1 LTARLRID
9 LSALR
14 ANYVVCRQAARPGE
28 VGAVVKADGYGLG
41 AATVAPTLWSAG
53 CRDYFVANCS
63 EGVALRGVLPDARI
77 FVFDGAREDVLAE
90 LLGARLVPVLNDARQ
105 AALWRHQGQGRPAAL
120 HADTGLN
127 RLGIEAASVA
137 GLTEGLTIAL
147 LMTHLACADEP
158 GHPMNQ
164 RQLER
169 FERVRRQLPDVPVSI
184 GNSAGV
190 LTGPASAGDVG
201 RPGIALYGGNPFLG
215 RPTPVSP
222 VATLEGQ
229 VLQVRRV
236 CAGESVG
243 YGATYTASDDR
254 DVAIV
259 GLGYADGLPRLLS
272 NRGMAGVDGRRCA
285 IVGRVSMDLTAVDVT
300 GARVAPGDWLEFLGA
315 TILVDEVAAWA
326 ETIAYEVLTG
336 LGRRARRILVPA

>member
-1 LTARLRID
+1 
-9 LSALR
+9 
-14 ANYVVCRQAARPGE
+14 
-28 VGAVVKADGYGLG
+28 
-41 AATVAPTLWSAG
+41 
-53 CRDYFVANCS
+53 
-63 EGVALRGVLPDARI
+63 
-77 FVFDGAREDVLAE
+77 
-90 LLGARLVPVLNDARQ
+90 
-105 AALWRHQGQGRPAAL
+105 
-120 HADTGLN
+120 LN

-336 LGRRARRILVPA
+336 LGRRARRILAPA